1 MSEELIYI
9 NGSYQ
14 RPNSVKKEVNKA
26 VKELVGLAPEE
37 FDTMQELA
45 EAVQENTEALKN
57 VKIEAE
63 APLVFKDGKIQLNY
77 SSPLSLNTNNYLDLN
92 PTDIYSGRI
101 GGVKIGTGYSSGLPS
116 FYYKNRSESILFSGI
131 HSSNEGIIGLLPP
144 NIEVRNNQST
154 LGGIL
159 SAKIHE
165 TTPDIKEVTSGNYY
179 QIETDELG
187 NAFVR
192 VPESS
197 GSGSVDIATDQKAGI
212 VKLGTATIV
221 SKRVPVSTDTS
232 GKLAL
237 AIGQNLHND
246 AGVLNIKIADGLTPG
261 VIKLGTGD
269 TIRDTS
275 GTKYGLNY
283 SDSEGAYVTIPNNN
297 STGVKNATVSN
308 FGIVKLGMSS
318 FDTPR
323 KQPVGEGQFSTGTGL
338 GFPIGTGLA
347 STGNTLHVN
356 IGTGL
361 AINDQNLTVSLD
373 DNLFTWSNNKISINI
388 DNLKI
393 RLGL

>member
-14 RPNSVKKEVNKA
+14 RPNSVKKEVSKA

-45 EAVQENTEALKN
+45 EAVQENTKAIQDNVEALQN
-57 VKIEAE
+57 VKIKAE
-63 APLVFKDGKIQLNY
+63 APLEFKDGKIQLNY
-77 SSPLSLNTNNYLDLN
+77 YSSSLEL
-92 PTDIYSGRI
+92 YSGKYLNLKPASNMSRSL
-101 GGVKIGTGYSSGLPS
+101 GGVMIGTGYEQDYPWNG
-116 FYYKNRSESILFSGI
+116 YKHRSKSILLSGI
-131 HSSNEGIIGLLPP
+131 HSNSNGIIGLLPP
-144 NIEVRNNQST
+144 NIERYNNQST

-192 VPESS
+192 VPEIK
-197 GSGSVDIATDQKAGI
+197 IATNQEAGI
-212 VKLGTATIV
+212 VKLGTDTIS
-221 SKRVPVSTDTS
+221 SKSVPVSTDMY

-237 AIGQNLHND
+237 AIGTGLYND
-246 AGVLNIKIADGLTPG
+246 SGTLSVEIANGLTPG
-261 VIKLGTGD
+261 IIKLGTGD
-269 TIRDTS
+269 TIRDSS
-275 GTKYGLNY
+275 GIKYGLNY

-297 STGVKNATVSN
+297 STDVEIATVSN

-318 FDTPR
+318 FDTTM

-347 STGNTLHVN
+347 STGNALHVS
-356 IGTGL
+356 I
-361 AINDQNLTVSLD
+361 D
-373 DNLFTWSNNKISINI
+373 DNLFTWSNDKISINI
-388 DNLKI
+388 DNLKSQ
-393 RLGL
+393 LGL

>member
-14 RPNSVKKEVNKA
+14 RPNSVKKEVSKA

-45 EAVQENTEALKN
+45 EAVQENTKAIQDNAEALQN
-57 VKIEAE
+57 VKIEAA
-63 APLVFKDGKIQLNY
+63 APLEFKDGEVKLNY
-77 SSPLSLNTNNYLDLN
+77 DYDSGLQVIDKRLCLKKAS
-92 PTDIYSGRI
+92 IYHM
-101 GGVKIGTGYSSGLPS
+101 GGVKIGTGYDDNNGGLEVD
-116 FYYKNRSESILFSGI
+116 KKGR
-131 HSSNEGIIGLLPP
+131 IGLLPP
-144 NIEVRNNQST
+144 GVGPQGVDYQKSS
-154 LGGIL
+154 LGGIKTP
-159 SAKIHE
+159 KIHD
-165 TTPDIKEVTSGNYY
+165 TTPSIATVLAGSYY
-179 QIETDELG
+179 QIETDVYG

-192 VPESS
+192 IPEPPESS
-197 GSGSVDIATDQKAGI
+197 DSVDTATIEKAGI
-212 VKLGTATIV
+212 VKLGTGTINGET
-221 SKRVPVSTDTS
+221 VPVSTDTS

-237 AIGQNLHND
+237 AIGPNLHND
-246 AGVLNIKIADGLTPG
+246 AGVLNIKIADDLTPG

-297 STGVKNATVSN
+297 STPVENASVSN

-318 FDTPR
+318 FDTSR

-347 STGNTLHVN
+347 STGNTLHVS

-361 AINDQNLTVSLD
+361 ILNNEDLNVGLD
-373 DNLFTWSNNKISINI
+373 ENLFEWNPSTKKISIRI
-388 DNLKI
+388 DNLKTQ
-393 RLGL
+393 LGL

>member
-63 APLVFKDGKIQLNY
+63 APLVFKNGKIQLNY
-77 SSPLSLNTNNYLDLN
+77 SSSLSLNTNNYLDLN
-92 PTDIYSGRI
+92 PTDIYQERI
-101 GGVKIGTGYSSGLPS
+101 GGVKIGTGYISGFPS
-116 FYYKNRSESILFSGI
+116 FYYKNRSKSILFSGI
-131 HSSNEGIIGLLPP
+131 HGSDNGIIGLLPP
-144 NIEVRNNQST
+144 NIEGRNNQST

-197 GSGSVDIATDQKAGI
+197 GSVDIATDQKAGI

-221 SKRVPVSTDTS
+221 SKSVPVSTDIYD
-232 GKLAL
+232 KLAL
-237 AIGQNLHND
+237 AIGPNLYNTD
-246 AGVLNIKIADGLTPG
+246 GVLNIKIASGLIPG

-297 STGVKNATVSN
+297 STGVENATVSN

-318 FDTPR
+318 FDTSR